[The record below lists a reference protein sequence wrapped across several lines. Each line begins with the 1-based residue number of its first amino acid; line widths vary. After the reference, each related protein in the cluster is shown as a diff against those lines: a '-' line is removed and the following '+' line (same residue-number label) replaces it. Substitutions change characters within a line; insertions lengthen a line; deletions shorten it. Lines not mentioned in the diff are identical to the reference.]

1 MQQRTNSD
9 QILLRMPPGL
19 RASLAERAAQTRRS
33 VSAEIIDAIE
43 KHLSDGSQIEQIL
56 ARLDRL
62 ERRYG

>member
-1 MQQRTNSD
+1 MRANSD

-19 RASLAERAAQTRRS
+19 RASLTERATQTRRS

-43 KHLSDGSQIEQIL
+43 KHLADSTQIQEIL

-62 ERRYG
+62 ERRL